1 MKSKA
6 PASQPKPL
14 TLLGKRILLGVTGSI
29 AAYKAVGLVRTL
41 TTEGADVTVAM
52 TQSAT
57 RFVTPLTFEVL
68 SKQPVAID
76 LFAGGHEMP
85 HLSLSARADA
95 VLVAPATANMLA
107 KCALGL
113 ADDLL
118 SAIVLNTRCPLIF
131 APAMDADMWDHPAV
145 QANVEALRKRGA
157 VVLEPEVGPLASG
170 AVAKGRLPKEAVIL
184 AALKEHLAR
193 ELDWAGQRVL
203 LSAGPTQEA
212 IDPVRFISNRSSGKM
227 GFALAEAARDR
238 GAEVV
243 LVSGPT
249 ALPAP
254 PAVTVV
260 PVETA
265 QQMQTELLRRL
276 PWATV
281 VIMAAAVADFRPKR
295 PAADKLK
302 KLRHDWHELELE
314 PTDDILTRLAER
326 RTNQV
331 LVGFAAETGTIV
343 AQAREKLRR
352 KGVDLMVGN
361 NVAAEGSGF
370 GSDTNAAVL
379 VDRHGIIADLAV
391 MPKRQLADR
400 ILDAVLSLE
409 SPAPGQKLGRR

>member
-1 MKSKA
+1 MKSKE
-6 PASQPKPL
+6 PASRPKPL
-14 TLLGKRILLGVTGSI
+14 ALLGKRILLGVTGSI
-29 AAYKAVGLVRTL
+29 AAYKAVGLLRTL

-76 LFAGGHEMP
+76 LFAGGQEMP
-85 HLSLSARADA
+85 HLSLPERADA
-95 VLVAPATANMLA
+95 VLVAPATANILA
-107 KCALGL
+107 KSAAGL

-118 SAIVLNTRCPLIF
+118 SAMLLNARCPLIF
-131 APAMDADMWDHPAV
+131 APAMDGDMWDHPAV

-170 AVAKGRLPKEAVIL
+170 AVAKGRLPKETVIL
-184 AALKEHLAR
+184 AALKEQLGR
-193 ELDWAGQRVL
+193 KLDWTGQRVL

-265 QQMQTELLRRL
+265 KEMQAELLRRL
-276 PWATV
+276 PWSTV

-295 PAADKLK
+295 PATDKVK
-302 KLRHDWHELELE
+302 KLQHDPHELELE
-314 PTDDILTRLAER
+314 RTDDILTRLAER
-326 RTNQV
+326 RTTQF
-331 LVGFAAETGTIV
+331 LVGFAAETGPIV

-352 KGVDLMVGN
+352 KGADLIVGN

-379 VDRHGIIADLAV
+379 VGRQGIIADLAV

-400 ILDAVLSLE
+400 ILDAVLSLKE
-409 SPAPGQKLGRR
+409 PAPGQKLGRR

>member
-1 MKSKA
+1 MKSKE
-6 PASQPKPL
+6 PASRPKPL
-14 TLLGKRILLGVTGSI
+14 ALLGKRILLGVTGSI
-29 AAYKAVGLVRTL
+29 AAYKAVGLLRTL

-76 LFAGGHEMP
+76 LFAGGQEMP
-85 HLSLSARADA
+85 HLSLPERADA
-95 VLVAPATANMLA
+95 VLVAPATANILA
-107 KCALGL
+107 KSAAGL

-118 SAIVLNTRCPLIF
+118 SAMLLNTRCPLIF
-131 APAMDADMWDHPAV
+131 APAMDGDMWDHPAV

-170 AVAKGRLPKEAVIL
+170 AVAKGRLPKETVIL
-184 AALKEHLAR
+184 AALKEQLGR
-193 ELDWAGQRVL
+193 KLDWTGQRVL

-265 QQMQTELLRRL
+265 KEMQAELLRRL
-276 PWATV
+276 PWSTV

-295 PAADKLK
+295 PATDKVK
-302 KLRHDWHELELE
+302 KLQHDRHELELE
-314 PTDDILTRLAER
+314 RTDDILTQLAER
-326 RTNQV
+326 RTTQF
-331 LVGFAAETGTIV
+331 LVGFAAETGPIV

-352 KGVDLMVGN
+352 KGADLIVGN

-379 VDRHGIIADLAV
+379 VGRQGIIADLAV

-400 ILDAVLSLE
+400 ILDAVLSLKE
-409 SPAPGQKLGRR
+409 PAPGQKLGRR